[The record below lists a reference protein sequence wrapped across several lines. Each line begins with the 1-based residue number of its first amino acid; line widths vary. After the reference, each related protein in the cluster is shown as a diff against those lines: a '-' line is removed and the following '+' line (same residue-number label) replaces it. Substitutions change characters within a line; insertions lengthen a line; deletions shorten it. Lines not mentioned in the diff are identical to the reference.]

1 MSSTVTNVVEKNI
14 SSENSNANLMTVEI
28 PIPISNIGES
38 TKTPPRTPTA
48 DVKVVKEQSGNKDGQ
63 QQIEITLT
71 SKVSEPME
79 STQTQGQHM
88 QTSSTTT
95 TTMTS
100 NAGNF
105 FFLFLRGKVNI

>member
-1 MSSTVTNVVEKNI
+1 MSATVTSVVEKNI

-28 PIPISNIGES
+28 PIPIAAITE
-38 TKTPPRTPTA
+38 TRKTPPQTPTPDIKGA
-48 DVKVVKEQSGNKDGQ
+48 KLQSEGKDG

-71 SKVSEPME
+71 SKVTEPME
-79 STQTQGQHM
+79 SMQPQTQGQHM

-100 NAGNF
+100 NAGKHF
-105 FFLFLRGKVNI
+105 FVLLVK